1 MSEKPILNVQ
11 NVKNAKNG
19 TKNFMYF
26 LRENIRDYM
35 AQNDLTADEMA
46 EKAGISEHT
55 LHSILYKAG
64 EDCKLYTAIALAKTM
79 GIGVDELANTGA
91 MTDDALE
98 AFKTVRKLPQ
108 NIQVLIKRYIKWQ
121 QCMHEKYKDTR
132 SKIIDVMNL
141 DYENDHLVT
150 TNDFEKVDISEFS
163 EDIKAKVFGGVRIP
177 CEEYAEF
184 YNENDILLLCDE
196 RKPRNRER
204 AVILY
209 YNRVYIV
216 QKTVQDGVSGY
227 RGIRSTTAF
236 IPETDISNY
245 FGYVAG
251 VKHD

>member
-1 MSEKPILNVQ
+1 MTKKPIFSDLTEKSVTQ
-11 NVKNAKNG
+11 D

-26 LRENIRDYM
+26 LRGNIRDYM
-35 AQNDLTADEMA
+35 AQNDLTADELA

-64 EDCKLYTAIALAKTM
+64 EDCKLYTAIAIAKTM

-98 AFKTVRKLPQ
+98 AVKTVRKLPQ

-121 QCMHEKYKDTR
+121 QSMHEKYKDTR

-204 AVILY
+204 AVVLY

-216 QKTVQDGVSGY
+216 QKTIQDGISGY